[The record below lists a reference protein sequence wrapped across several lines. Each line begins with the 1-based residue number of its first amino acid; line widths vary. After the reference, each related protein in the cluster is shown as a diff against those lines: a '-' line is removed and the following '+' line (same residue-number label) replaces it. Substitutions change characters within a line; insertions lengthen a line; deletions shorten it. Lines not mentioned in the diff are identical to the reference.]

1 VRRRQSPPHRL
12 FSEHEAFVATTSQ
25 EEFTLDT
32 AAELAAE
39 EGGSKIQGKSPW
51 ALAGRRLR
59 RNYVALGFLAIFILV
74 LLVCLLA
81 PLYGKH
87 VSHVGP
93 DTPNAGGSIHEN
105 GKTIPVLSRGGST
118 FGQGGSVKV
127 TVGGIPIGPQWGASG
142 GEYFFGA
149 DGLGRDVGTRLLYG
163 GRNSLMVG
171 LTAAAITTILSIV
184 LALLAA
190 YFGGAPDWIIS
201 RFFDLIWAFPVILLG
216 IALGTALSINGFHH
230 TIIPS
235 FWIFPGLTLNI
246 PAGSLWIPIGV
257 IAFVFIPYIG
267 RPLRGQILA
276 LRNREFVEASTAQ
289 GASSLRIMF
298 TELLPNIASS
308 VIVLFTL
315 IVANAILTE
324 VGLSFLGA
332 GVQPPHPSWGTMI
345 ADGQDVLA
353 SDPWLSL
360 LPGIMIT
367 ITVLSLNVFGDGL
380 RDALDPRA
388 KVRIEH

>member
-1 VRRRQSPPHRL
+1 M
-12 FSEHEAFVATTSQ
+12 ATTSQ

-39 EGGSKIQGKSPW
+39 EGGSKIEGKSPW
-51 ALAGRRLR
+51 ALAFRRLR
-59 RNYVALGFLAIFILV
+59 RNYVALGFLGIF
-74 LLVCLLA
+74 LLVVVCCLLA
-81 PLYGKH
+81 PVYAHH
-87 VSHVGP
+87 VSHYGEN
-93 DTPNAGGSIHEN
+93 DQNASGYIHEN
-105 GKTIPVLSRGGST
+105 GQRIPVISHGGTT
-118 FGQGGSVKV
+118 FSKNGQAHL
-127 TVGGIPIGPQWGASG
+127 TAGGIPIGPQWGASG
-142 GEYFFGA
+142 GAYIFGA

-163 GRNSLMVG
+163 GRNSLEVG
-171 LTAAAITTILSIV
+171 LTSAFIATILSIA
-184 LALLAA
+184 LALIAA

-201 RFFDLIWAFPVILLG
+201 RFFDLIWAFPVVLLG

-230 TIIPS
+230 WGI
-235 FWIFPGLTLNI
+235 NI
-246 PAGSLWIPIGV
+246 APGSLWIPIGV

-276 LRNREFVEASTAQ
+276 LRNREFVEAATAQ
-289 GASSLRIMF
+289 GASSVRIMF

-308 VIVLFTL
+308 VLVLFTL

-324 VGLSFLGA
+324 VALSFLGA
-332 GVQPPHPSWGTMI
+332 GVQPPNPSWGTMI

-360 LPGIMIT
+360 LPGIAIT
-367 ITVLSLNVFGDGL
+367 ITVVSLNVFGDGL